1 MQVYPLIPSQET
13 MYLLV
18 KYSLHKNIVQVPT
31 SITLEEKV
39 DFELLQKALN
49 IEIERNDCMRLR
61 FAKKNKKITQWFI
74 PKFTYD
80 APVLTF
86 KTKEEQE
93 KALNKDALKP
103 IKFLK
108 GEVFRVIFF
117 NSYDG
122 GSGIFLNASH
132 LIMDAMA
139 AAIFYIDLINVYSAL
154 KNGEDMPKPLYRY
167 EDYIKKELKMLEDKK
182 MFDKGAAFYKE
193 YWLKDGEPFYAGI
206 HGHNVL
212 DKYRKKNPEYR
223 VPPVADPFHD
233 KAALKNMYIPKDT
246 AAKIFEYCLKNQ
258 IAPETI
264 LQIGYRLH
272 VSSINYREPDT
283 LALQLCSK
291 RITFKDKHMGG
302 CIAQPLQV
310 RCILPE
316 ELTFE
321 EGVIKLNNVRTQLY
335 RYLNFPYLAARFI
348 QMQCFNYKATQ
359 APAFMMFTWIPL
371 PVDVEGYPEIKS
383 KLQHLNLPQNNVKFK
398 FDGYNLGHYALPM
411 YGFAYPDRETGGIC
425 CRYMHR
431 TATITEEQ
439 TEVLHNNMV
448 KIVLA
453 GIENPNITIK
463 ELMDSIS

>member
-122 GSGIFLNASH
+122 GSGIYLNASH

-154 KNGEDMPKPLYRY
+154 KNGEDMRNRCIDTK
-167 EDYIKKELKMLEDKK
+167 IISKELKMLEDKK

-212 DKYRKKNPEYR
+212 DKYRKKE
-223 VPPVADPFHD
+223 
-233 KAALKNMYIPKDT
+233 
-246 AAKIFEYCLKNQ
+246 
-258 IAPETI
+258 
-264 LQIGYRLH
+264 
-272 VSSINYREPDT
+272 S
-283 LALQLCSK
+283 
-291 RITFKDKHMGG
+291 RIS
-302 CIAQPLQV
+302 CV
-310 RCILPE
+310 RC
-316 ELTFE
+316 
-321 EGVIKLNNVRTQLY
+321 R
-335 RYLNFPYLAARFI
+335 
-348 QMQCFNYKATQ
+348 
-359 APAFMMFTWIPL
+359 PL
-371 PVDVEGYPEIKS
+371 P
-383 KLQHLNLPQNNVKFK
+383 
-398 FDGYNLGHYALPM
+398 
-411 YGFAYPDRETGGIC
+411 R
-425 CRYMHR
+425 
-431 TATITEEQ
+431 
-439 TEVLHNNMV
+439 
-448 KIVLA
+448 
-453 GIENPNITIK
+453 
-463 ELMDSIS
+463 